1 MRKRSAIERAAEWLA
16 ENGKDGELSEQIDGR
31 RAPRLTAA
39 RQNRRPAPARHSRK
53 CSLCRHR
60 EREAIERDFLS
71 WQSPDQ
77 IVEDYGIADHSSIY
91 RHAHATGLFD
101 RRAQTIRLALGP
113 IVERAMT
120 VELTANSVVR
130 AIELLAR
137 LNADGRLTP
146 PVTHVIHQSSRSAA
160 SPAEA
165 SRHAATTTQNGQSN
179 RQNRQVGHNATR

>member
-1 MRKRSAIERAAEWLA
+1 MRKRSAIERAVEWLA
-16 ENGKDGELSEQIDGR
+16 ENGKDSELSEQIDNR
-31 RAPRLTAA
+31 RAPRLTPA

-53 CSLCRHR
+53 SSVCRHR

-71 WQSPDQ
+71 WQSPDR
-77 IVEDYGIADHSSIY
+77 IAEDYGIADHSSIY

-101 RRAQTIRLALGP
+101 RRAQTIRLALCP
-113 IVERAMT
+113 IIERAMT
-120 VELTANSVVR
+120 VEVTANSVVR

-137 LNADGRLTP
+137 LDGRLTP

-160 SPAEA
+160 SSAEA

-179 RQNRQVGHNATR
+179 RQNRQVGHNATS